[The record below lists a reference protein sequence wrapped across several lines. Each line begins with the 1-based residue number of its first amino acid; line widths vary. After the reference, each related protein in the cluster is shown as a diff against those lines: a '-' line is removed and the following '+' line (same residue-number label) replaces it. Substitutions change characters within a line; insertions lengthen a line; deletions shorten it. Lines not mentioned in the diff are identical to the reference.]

1 MDMRSLWLNFEISL
15 FVYHAGFCKQL
26 RELQQQYIN
35 HSTYVDPAQFRNRSK
50 TQRLTASIMRLFAPV
65 L

>member
-1 MDMRSLWLNFEISL
+1 MRSLWLNFEISL
-15 FVYHAGFCKQL
+15 FIYHAEFCTEL

-35 HSTYVDPAQFRNRSK
+35 QSIYVDQAEFRNRSK
-50 TQRLTASIMRLFAPV
+50 TQRLAASIMRLFAPV